1 MNRYNSK
8 SMSNLSNV
16 FNEVVIQNQAIK
28 KRMIKTDPNIAD
40 CIEILSNNKRMF
52 LNLLQKSKIEKIKR
66 GMNIDNI
73 NMNKKYNL
81 SKDLKNKSKIDRP
94 ILLKYKSNYHLLK
107 GENEVFNI
115 GYGIE
120 SYVIDVS
127 NLKKDNA
134 Q

>member
-8 SMSNLSNV
+8 SMSNLSKE
-16 FNEVVIQNQAIK
+16 FNEIIIQNQAIK
-28 KRMIKTDPNIAD
+28 KRMMKTDPNIAD
-40 CIEILSNNKRMF
+40 CIEILSKNKRMF

-73 NMNKKYNL
+73 DMNKKYNL
-81 SKDLKNKSKIDRP
+81 SKDLKNESKIDRP
-94 ILLKYKSNYHLLK
+94 ILLKYKSNYHLLT
-107 GENEVFNI
+107 GENEVSNI

-127 NLKKDNA
+127 NLKKDDEK
-134 Q
+134 

>member
-8 SMSNLSNV
+8 SMSNLSKE
-16 FNEVVIQNQAIK
+16 FDEIIIQNQAIK

-40 CIEILSNNKRMF
+40 CIEILSKNKRMF

-73 NMNKKYNL
+73 DMNKKYNL
-81 SKDLKNKSKIDRP
+81 SKDLKNESKIDRP
-94 ILLKYKSNYHLLK
+94 ILLKYKSNYHLLT
-107 GENEVFNI
+107 GENEVSNI

-127 NLKKDNA
+127 NLKKDDEK
-134 Q
+134 